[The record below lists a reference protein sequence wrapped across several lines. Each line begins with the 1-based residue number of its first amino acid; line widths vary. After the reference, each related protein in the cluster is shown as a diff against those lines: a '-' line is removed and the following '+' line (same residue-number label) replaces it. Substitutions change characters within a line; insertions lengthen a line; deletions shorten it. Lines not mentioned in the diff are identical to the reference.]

1 MQALPYLNFNGNCR
15 EAFESYAKIL
25 GGEIVAA
32 HTYAEMPPEHC
43 PPGAGDRIMHISLT
57 FGDGRL
63 MGSDCPPTMP
73 PDTPGGFW
81 VSLNP
86 ATVADGERIFN
97 AFADGG
103 SVVMP
108 FGPTFWAAG
117 FGMVTDRFGTPWMI
131 NCEAAG

>member
-15 EAFESYAKIL
+15 EAFEFYAQTL
-25 GGEIVAA
+25 GGEIVAT

-43 PPGAGDRIMHISLT
+43 PPGAGDRIMHMSLA

-63 MGSDCPPTMP
+63 MASDCPPGMPHETMS
-73 PDTPGGFW
+73 GIW

-97 AFADGG
+97 AFAEGG
-103 SVVMP
+103 AAVMP

-117 FGMVTDRFGTPWMI
+117 FGMVKDRFGTPWMI
-131 NCEAAG
+131 NCETAG